1 MLARLDEVEA
11 YAMINSIP
19 TLVSL
24 FEVVLLQLTKHYK
37 QVKPIVQDIQ
47 EFVRTEDN
55 FRQELLHLCLV
66 CENDLEEL
74 NLGMPTDPKIVKI
87 DTWLPK
93 ELKATPQNL

>member
-37 QVKPIVQDIQ
+37 QVKPIV
-47 EFVRTEDN
+47 
-55 FRQELLHLCLV
+55 
-66 CENDLEEL
+66 
-74 NLGMPTDPKIVKI
+74 
-87 DTWLPK
+87 
-93 ELKATPQNL
+93 